1 MEFKTGDK
9 VKIREDLLLHADY
22 GRQDVTQDMLSYKGK
37 IVTIKSEA
45 SREGEYFIEED
56 NARWSWSKEMFGDLV
71 AISEEMFADLVAI
84 EENTIL
90 FAKVNPKA
98 IIPSKEEENGGYDI
112 YACFEEDF
120 MLIQPHEIKM
130 IPTGI
135 ASAFDSKYVM
145 ILKERGSSGT
155 KGMATRSGVIDS
167 GYRGEW
173 FVPINNTTD
182 NPIIISKFNEEETI
196 KKLYRIIAQYPYV
209 PTIYPYEKAICQAL
223 LLPVPNVKVE
233 EISYED
239 LKNIKSNRGTGA
251 LGSSGK

>member
-22 GRQDVTQDMLSYKGK
+22 GRQDVTQDMLSYIGK

-56 NARWSWSKEMFGDLV
+56 NARWSWSK
-71 AISEEMFADLVAI
+71 EMFADLVAI

-130 IPTGI
+130 VPTGI

-155 KGMATRSGVIDS
+155 KGMATRCGVIDS

-173 FVPINNTTD
+173 FVPINNTT
-182 NPIIISKFNEEETI
+182 NKNIIISKLSEEELKNQGVDTSSSI
-196 KKLYRIIAQYPYV
+196 VYPY
-209 PTIYPYEKAICQAL
+209 TKGICQAIL
-223 LLPVPNVKVE
+223 VPVPKVE
-233 EISYED
+233 VREVPLD
-239 LKNIKSNRGTGA
+239 KLKGIKSQRGEGA

>member
-22 GRQDVTQDMLSYKGK
+22 GRQDVTLDMLSYRGK
-37 IVTIKSEA
+37 IVTIKSET

-56 NARWSWSKEMFGDLV
+56 NARWSWSKEMF
-71 AISEEMFADLVAI
+71 ADLVAI

-90 FAKVNPKA
+90 FAKVNSKA

-155 KGMATRSGVIDS
+155 KGMATRCGVIDS

-173 FVPINNTTD
+173 FVPINNTT
-182 NPIIISKFNEEETI
+182 NKNIIISKLSEEELKNQGVDTSSSI
-196 KKLYRIIAQYPYV
+196 VYPY
-209 PTIYPYEKAICQAL
+209 TKGICQAIL
-223 LLPVPNVKVE
+223 VPVPKVE
-233 EISYED
+233 VREIPLD
-239 LKNIKSNRGTGA
+239 KLKGIKSQRGEGA

>member
-1 MEFKTGDK
+1 MKFKTGDK

-22 GRQDVTQDMLSYKGK
+22 GRKYVTQDMLNYKGK

-45 SREGEYFIEED
+45 FREGEYFIEED
-56 NARWSWSKEMFGDLV
+56 NARWSWSKEMF
-71 AISEEMFADLVAI
+71 ADLVAI

-90 FAKVNPKA
+90 FAKVNSKA

-155 KGMATRSGVIDS
+155 KGMATRCGVIDS

-173 FVPINNTTD
+173 FVPINNTT
-182 NPIIISKFNEEETI
+182 NKNIIISKLSEEELKNQGVDTSSSI
-196 KKLYRIIAQYPYV
+196 VYPY
-209 PTIYPYEKAICQAL
+209 TKGICQAIL
-223 LLPVPNVKVE
+223 VPVPKVE
-233 EISYED
+233 VREIPLD
-239 LKNIKSNRGTGA
+239 KLKGIKSQRGEGA

>member
-1 MEFKTGDK
+1 MELKAGDK
-9 VKIREDLLLHADY
+9 VKVREDLSLDVDY
-22 GRQDVTQDMLSYKGK
+22 GSQDVTQDMLNYKGK

-45 SREGEYFIEED
+45 FREGEYFIEED
-56 NARWSWSKEMFGDLV
+56 DFHWYW
-71 AISEEMFADLVAI
+71 SEEMFSDLVAI

-90 FAKVNPKA
+90 FAKVNSKA

-112 YACFEEDF
+112 YACFEENF
-120 MLIQPHEIKM
+120 ILIKPHEIKR

-155 KGMATRSGVIDS
+155 KGMATRCGVIDS

-173 FVPINNTTD
+173 FVPINNTT
-182 NPIIISKFNEEETI
+182 NKTIIISKLSEEELKSQGI
-196 KKLYRIIAQYPYV
+196 DISSSIVYPY
-209 PTIYPYEKAICQAL
+209 TKGICQAIL
-223 LLPVPNVKVE
+223 VPVPKVE
-233 EISYED
+233 VREVPLD
-239 LKNIKSNRGTGA
+239 KLKSIKSQRGEGA

>member
-22 GRQDVTQDMLSYKGK
+22 GRQDVTQDMLNYKGK
-37 IVTIKSEA
+37 IVTIKSET
-45 SREGEYFIEED
+45 SREGEYSIEED
-56 NARWSWSKEMFGDLV
+56 NARWSW
-71 AISEEMFADLVAI
+71 SEEMFADLVAI

-90 FAKVNPKA
+90 FARVNPKA
-98 IIPSKEEENGGYDI
+98 TIPSKEEENGGYDI

-120 MLIQPHEIKM
+120 ILIQPHEIKM

-155 KGMATRSGVIDS
+155 KGMATRCGVIDS

-173 FVPINNTTD
+173 FVPINNTT
-182 NPIIISKFNEEETI
+182 NKNIIISKLSEEELKNQGVDTSSSI
-196 KKLYRIIAQYPYV
+196 VYPY
-209 PTIYPYEKAICQAL
+209 TKGICQAIL
-223 LLPVPNVKVE
+223 VPVPKVE
-233 EISYED
+233 VREIPLD
-239 LKNIKSNRGTGA
+239 KLKGIKSQRGEGA

>member
-1 MEFKTGDK
+1 MELKAGDK

-37 IVTIKSEA
+37 IVTIKSEI

-56 NARWSWSKEMFGDLV
+56 NARWSWSKEMF
-71 AISEEMFADLVAI
+71 ADLVAI

-90 FAKVNPKA
+90 FAKVNSKA

-155 KGMATRSGVIDS
+155 KGMATRCGVIDS

-173 FVPINNTTD
+173 FVPINNTT
-182 NPIIISKFNEEETI
+182 NKNIIISKLSEEELKNQGVDTSSSI
-196 KKLYRIIAQYPYV
+196 VYPY
-209 PTIYPYEKAICQAL
+209 TKGICQAIL
-223 LLPVPNVKVE
+223 VPVPKVE
-233 EISYED
+233 VREVPLD
-239 LKNIKSNRGTGA
+239 KLKGIKSQRGEGV

>member
-1 MEFKTGDK
+1 MGFKAGDK

-22 GRQDVTQDMLSYKGK
+22 GSKYVTLDMLSYRGK
-37 IVTIKSEA
+37 IVTIKSET

-56 NARWSWSKEMFGDLV
+56 NARWSWSKEMF
-71 AISEEMFADLVAI
+71 ADLVAI

-90 FAKVNPKA
+90 FAKVNSKA

-155 KGMATRSGVIDS
+155 KGMATRCGVIDS

-173 FVPINNTTD
+173 FVPINNTT
-182 NPIIISKFNEEETI
+182 NKNIIISKLSEEELKNQGVDTSSSI
-196 KKLYRIIAQYPYV
+196 VYPY
-209 PTIYPYEKAICQAL
+209 TKGICQAIL
-223 LLPVPNVKVE
+223 VPVPKVE
-233 EISYED
+233 VREIPLD
-239 LKNIKSNRGTGA
+239 KLKGIKSQRGEGA

>member
-22 GRQDVTQDMLSYKGK
+22 GRKYVTQDMLNYKGK

-45 SREGEYFIEED
+45 FREGEYFIEED
-56 NARWSWSKEMFGDLV
+56 NAHWSW
-71 AISEEMFADLVAI
+71 SEEMFADLVAT

-90 FAKVNPKA
+90 FAKVNSKA

-173 FVPINNTTD
+173 FVPINNTT
-182 NPIIISKFNEEETI
+182 NKNIIISKLSEEELKNQGVDTSSSI
-196 KKLYRIIAQYPYV
+196 VYPY
-209 PTIYPYEKAICQAL
+209 TKGICQAIL
-223 LLPVPNVKVE
+223 VPVPKVE
-233 EISYED
+233 VREIPLD
-239 LKNIKSNRGTGA
+239 KLKGIKSQRGEGA

>member
-56 NARWSWSKEMFGDLV
+56 NAHWSW
-71 AISEEMFADLVAI
+71 SEEMFADLVAI

-112 YACFEEDF
+112 YACFEENF
-120 MLIQPHEIKM
+120 ILIKPHEIKM

-173 FVPINNTTD
+173 FVPINNTT
-182 NPIIISKFNEEETI
+182 NKNIIISKLSEEELKNQGVDTSSSI
-196 KKLYRIIAQYPYV
+196 VYPY
-209 PTIYPYEKAICQAL
+209 TKGICQAIL
-223 LLPVPNVKVE
+223 VPVPKVE
-233 EISYED
+233 VREIPLD
-239 LKNIKSNRGTGA
+239 KLKGIKSQRGEGA

>member
-1 MEFKTGDK
+1 MEFKAGDK
-9 VKIREDLLLHADY
+9 IKIREDLSLHADY
-22 GRQDVTQDMLSYKGK
+22 GSQDVTQDMLSYKGK

-45 SREGEYFIEED
+45 FREGEYFIEED
-56 NARWSWSKEMFGDLV
+56 NSHWSW
-71 AISEEMFADLVAI
+71 SEEMFSDLVAT

-90 FAKVNPKA
+90 FAKVNSKA

-120 MLIQPHEIKM
+120 ILIQPHEIKM

-155 KGMATRSGVIDS
+155 KGMATRCGVIDS

-173 FVPINNTTD
+173 FVPINNTT
-182 NPIIISKFNEEETI
+182 NKSIIISKLSEEELKSQGVDITSSI
-196 KKLYRIIAQYPYV
+196 VYPY
-209 PTIYPYEKAICQAL
+209 TKGICQAIL
-223 LLPVPNVKVE
+223 VPVPKVE
-233 EISYED
+233 VREVPLD
-239 LKNIKSNRGTGA
+239 KLKGIKSQRGEGA

>member
-22 GRQDVTQDMLSYKGK
+22 GRQDVTQDMLNYKGK
-37 IVTIKSEA
+37 IVTIKSET
-45 SREGEYFIEED
+45 SREGEYSIEED
-56 NARWSWSKEMFGDLV
+56 NARWSW
-71 AISEEMFADLVAI
+71 SEEMFADLVAI

-90 FAKVNPKA
+90 FARVNPKA
-98 IIPSKEEENGGYDI
+98 TIPSKEEENGGYDI

-120 MLIQPHEIKM
+120 ILIQPHEIKM

-155 KGMATRSGVIDS
+155 KGMATRCGVIDS

-173 FVPINNTTD
+173 FVPINNTT
-182 NPIIISKFNEEETI
+182 NKSIIISKLSEEELKSQGVDITSSI
-196 KKLYRIIAQYPYV
+196 VYPY
-209 PTIYPYEKAICQAL
+209 TKGICQAIL
-223 LLPVPNVKVE
+223 VPVPKVE
-233 EISYED
+233 VREVPLD
-239 LKNIKSNRGTGA
+239 KLKGIKSQRGEGA

>member
-1 MEFKTGDK
+1 MELKAGDK

-22 GRQDVTQDMLSYKGK
+22 GRQDVTLDMLSYRGK
-37 IVTIKSEA
+37 IVTIKSET

-56 NARWSWSKEMFGDLV
+56 NARWSWSKEMF
-71 AISEEMFADLVAI
+71 ADLVAT

-90 FAKVNPKA
+90 FAKVNSKA

-120 MLIQPHEIKM
+120 ILIQPHEIKM

-155 KGMATRSGVIDS
+155 KGMATRCGVIDS

-173 FVPINNTTD
+173 FVPINNTT
-182 NPIIISKFNEEETI
+182 NKNIIISKLSEEELKNQGVDTSSSI
-196 KKLYRIIAQYPYV
+196 VYPY
-209 PTIYPYEKAICQAL
+209 TKGICQAIL
-223 LLPVPNVKVE
+223 VPVTKVE
-233 EISYED
+233 VREIPLD
-239 LKNIKSNRGTGA
+239 KLKGIKSQRGEGA

>member
-9 VKIREDLLLHADY
+9 VKIREDLSLHADY
-22 GRQDVTQDMLSYKGK
+22 GSKYVTLDMLSYRGK
-37 IVTIKSEA
+37 IVTIKSET

-56 NARWSWSKEMFGDLV
+56 NARWSWS
-71 AISEEMFADLVAI
+71 EEMFADLVAT

-90 FAKVNPKA
+90 FAKVNSKA

-155 KGMATRSGVIDS
+155 KGMATRCGVIDS

-223 LLPVPNVKVE
+223 LLPVPNVKV
-233 EISYED
+233 
-239 LKNIKSNRGTGA
+239 
-251 LGSSGK
+251 

>member
-1 MEFKTGDK
+1 MELKAGDK

-22 GRQDVTQDMLSYKGK
+22 GRQDVTLDMLSYRGK
-37 IVTIKSEA
+37 IVTIKSET

-56 NARWSWSKEMFGDLV
+56 NARWSWS
-71 AISEEMFADLVAI
+71 EEMFADLVAT

-90 FAKVNPKA
+90 FAKVNSKA

-120 MLIQPHEIKM
+120 ILIQPHEIKM

-155 KGMATRSGVIDS
+155 KGMATRCGVIDS

-173 FVPINNTTD
+173 FVPINNTT
-182 NPIIISKFNEEETI
+182 NKSIIISKLPEEELKSQGVDITSSI
-196 KKLYRIIAQYPYV
+196 VYPY
-209 PTIYPYEKAICQAL
+209 TKGICQAIL
-223 LLPVPNVKVE
+223 VPVPKVE
-233 EISYED
+233 VREIPLD
-239 LKNIKSNRGTGA
+239 KLKGIKSQRGEGA

>member
-1 MEFKTGDK
+1 MELKAGDK
-9 VKIREDLLLHADY
+9 VKVREDLSLHVDY
-22 GRQDVTQDMLSYKGK
+22 GSQDVTQDMLSYRGK

-56 NARWSWSKEMFGDLV
+56 NARWSWS
-71 AISEEMFADLVAI
+71 EEMFADLVAI

-90 FAKVNPKA
+90 FARVNPKA
-98 IIPSKEEENGGYDI
+98 TIPSKEEENGGYDI

-120 MLIQPHEIKM
+120 ILIQPHEIKM

-155 KGMATRSGVIDS
+155 KGMATRCGVIDS

-173 FVPINNTTD
+173 FVPINNTT
-182 NPIIISKFNEEETI
+182 NKSIIISKLSEEELKSQGVDITSSI
-196 KKLYRIIAQYPYV
+196 VYPY
-209 PTIYPYEKAICQAL
+209 TKGICQAIL
-223 LLPVPNVKVE
+223 VPVPKVE
-233 EISYED
+233 VREVPLD
-239 LKNIKSNRGTGA
+239 KLKGIKSQRGEGA

>member
-22 GRQDVTQDMLSYKGK
+22 GRQDVTQDMLNYKGK
-37 IVTIKSEA
+37 IVTIKSET
-45 SREGEYFIEED
+45 SREGEYSIEED
-56 NARWSWSKEMFGDLV
+56 NARWSW
-71 AISEEMFADLVAI
+71 SEEMFADLVAI

-90 FAKVNPKA
+90 FARVNPKA
-98 IIPSKEEENGGYDI
+98 TIPSKEEENGGYDI

-120 MLIQPHEIKM
+120 ILIQPHEIKM

-155 KGMATRSGVIDS
+155 KGMATRCGVIDS

-173 FVPINNTTD
+173 FVPINNTT
-182 NPIIISKFNEEETI
+182 NKNIIISKLSEEELKNQGVDTSSSI
-196 KKLYRIIAQYPYV
+196 VYPY
-209 PTIYPYEKAICQAL
+209 TKGICQAIL
-223 LLPVPNVKVE
+223 VPVPKVE
-233 EISYED
+233 VREVPLD
-239 LKNIKSNRGTGA
+239 KLKGIKSQRGEGA